1 MHPVHIGICRD
12 NHLIIPQTFQA
23 ILNIQGRLKQVKLLV
38 LVNDLLC
45 QAITIQRLTPQT
57 KYSLVIR
64 VTALRD
70 RTASRVTLRDKDTA
84 FL

>member
-1 MHPVHIGICRD
+1 MHPVHVGICRD

-23 ILNIQGRLKQVKLLV
+23 ILNIQGRLKQV
-38 LVNDLLC
+38 NLLC
-45 QAITIQRLTPQT
+45 QAITIQGLTPQT

-70 RTASRVTLRDKDTA
+70 RTASRVTLRDKDTT